1 MEEALRDSRKTRKFF
16 IKEIG
21 ENRTDK
27 ISNEKERTQKLN
39 KLDGLPITNVVAEIW
54 YHVYFQLS
62 QHSFEVQSWH
72 GIEYMP
78 SKIHVI
84 EAFLPYSFSWKLQ
97 QTP

>member
-62 QHSFEVQSWH
+62 QHSCEVQS
-72 GIEYMP
+72 
-78 SKIHVI
+78 
-84 EAFLPYSFSWKLQ
+84 
-97 QTP
+97 